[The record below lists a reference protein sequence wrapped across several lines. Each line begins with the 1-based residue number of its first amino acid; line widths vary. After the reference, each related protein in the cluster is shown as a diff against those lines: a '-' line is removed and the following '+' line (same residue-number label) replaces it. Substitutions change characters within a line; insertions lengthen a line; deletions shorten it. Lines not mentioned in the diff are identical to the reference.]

1 MSLHERVSHGR
12 FVAVAVVAVFW
23 DTPADNVMVWL
34 RKVGHSPYGIGL
46 DAFVLLVGGCL
57 RDMEEIADETEKEC
71 FESET
76 RTED

>member
-1 MSLHERVSHGR
+1 MRERTGGALLSGSDNGG
-12 FVAVAVVAVFW
+12 VFW
-23 DTPADNVMVWL
+23 DTPADNLMVWL